1 MSHLYHGELLTNN
14 QMVMENQDINQTR
27 LLDAREAQ
35 AFSESTGHQAEGTA
49 WKPRRKKKGEKLEV
63 SHGISWALMG
73 FMWFYRDWMGLRRIL

>member
-35 AFSESTGHQAEGTA
+35 AFSESTGHQG
-49 WKPRRKKKGEKLEV
+49 RRHSLKA
-63 SHGISWALMG
+63 SA
-73 FMWFYRDWMGLRRIL
+73 